1 MSILIA
7 VGVMNVA
14 VMVGLAGLVLVEKV
28 WVRGPVAGRLAGIAA
43 LGLAI
48 AVIWVPALAPGLYVS
63 PMATMGS

>member
-1 MSILIA
+1 
-7 VGVMNVA
+7 
-14 VMVGLAGLVLVEKV
+14 VGLAGLVLVEKV